1 MCVLCERART
11 QAFQA
16 GDSDDGRV
24 LKGLSIAPAF
34 LIDEGSADLTRQF
47 TATDGVLDFYLHTP
61 GGPVVIDGGGFGQQ
75 LIQSLPI
82 SDEDQAFFRSM
93 VERLDAIID
102 LDFRESETAL
112 GADVDLYYDT
122 QIDLGEG
129 GSGATVG
136 LATTSGFEGWE
147 LFISEP
153 DLADDEN
160 FRRYVLVHELG
171 HALGLE
177 HPFEAGDGDTVNGS
191 TDPWASAFPEETVMA
206 YRLPLN
212 EAWPEFFTENDL
224 QALMQ
229 IWGTEPLAPGVPG
242 DIALQTTGSF
252 EAGPDALTGAV
263 SGEVV
268 QGGGAN
274 DRLFGGAGDDRLF
287 GGAGDDLIRGGEGAD
302 WLNGGAGN
310 DLLWG
315 DAGADRF
322 RLSAGFDAIRGFDVA
337 AGDRLELSSDVS
349 YRVAQGVQG
358 VEISTAF
365 GTTTLL
371 GVSLASLDS
380 SVINLV

>member
-1 MCVLCERART
+1 MCVLCERARA
-11 QAFQA
+11 QAFQV

-24 LKGLSIAPAF
+24 LKGLSIAPAG
-34 LIDEGSADLTRQF
+34 LIDAASAEATRQY

-61 GGPVVIDGGGFGQQ
+61 GGPVVIDGGGFGEQV
-75 LIQSLPI
+75 IQSLPI
-82 SDEDQAFFRSM
+82 SIEDQAFFRAM
-93 VERLDAIID
+93 VERLDAVLD
-102 LDFRESETAL
+102 LDFRESATAA

-122 QIDLGEG
+122 QIDLGGG
-129 GSGATVG
+129 GSGPTVG
-136 LATTSGFEGWE
+136 LATTSGFDGWE
-147 LFISEP
+147 LFINQPE
-153 DLADDEN
+153 LADDEN
-160 FRRYVLVHELG
+160 FRRYVLIHEFG

-206 YRLPLN
+206 YRLPQN
-212 EAWPEFFTENDL
+212 DAWPEFFTDNDL
-224 QALMQ
+224 QALVQ
-229 IWGTEPLAPGVPG
+229 IWGAEPLAPGVSA
-242 DIALQTTGSF
+242 DIALQTTASF
-252 EAGPDALTGAV
+252 EAGPDAVTGAV

-274 DRLFGGAGDDRLF
+274 DQLFGGAGDDRLF
-287 GGAGDDLIRGGEGAD
+287 GGGGDDLIRGGEGAD

-365 GTTTLL
+365 GTTTLM